1 MAGHE
6 RAATHSTIAGNES
19 SFLEADSFAAR
30 RLHSITRP
38 AKARDSLGMRSRAP
52 RAVQVQAPQPISG
65 AHQPR
70 PAILYGQTQIL
81 LGSADPCPCGFN
93 GSGKRR
99 RLSALNG
106 SDGRLSDDSL
116 LSGDGKENSP
126 ASTGRN
132 FATGWEAHSKSCMTL
147 REMRAQGWRIYR
159 EI

>member
-6 RAATHSTIAGNES
+6 RAATYSTLGGGNES

-30 RLHSITRP
+30 RLHSLTRP
-38 AKARDSLGMRSRAP
+38 AKARDSLAMRSRAP
-52 RAVQVQAPQPISG
+52 RSQAPASQPASVD
-65 AHQPR
+65 R
-70 PAILYGQTQIL
+70 PPSVAAFGQAQIL
-81 LGSADPCPCGFN
+81 LSSADPCVCGFT
-93 GSGKRR
+93 GGKRR

-116 LSGDGKENSP
+116 LGSGGKENSP
-126 ASTGRN
+126 ASTSRG
-132 FATGWEAHSKSCMTL
+132 TLGGWDAHTKGCETL